1 MLMCLTKGANGVWGE
16 TIGAQALRVGLGAL
30 ILMCLTKGAKGI
42 RGETMGPQALRVGLG
57 YGV

>member
-1 MLMCLTKGANGVWGE
+1 MCLAKGAKGVRGQ
-16 TIGAQALRVGLGAL
+16 TMGAQALRVGLGAL